1 MTRGTLRIYLGA
13 APGVGKTFAML
24 GEGRRRAERG
34 TDVVAGFVETHGRA
48 RTAAQLGD
56 LPVVPRRRVTADG
69 PDKEAAGRDEMDL
82 DAVLARRPDVVL
94 VDELA
99 HTNAPGGR
107 HAKRWED
114 VDELLDAAIDVIS
127 TLNIAHLES
136 LSDVCQA
143 ITGVPQRESVP
154 DAFVRAADQIELI
167 DMSPEALRRRLAH
180 GNIYDPESLDV
191 ALANYFRIGNLA
203 ALRELALLWVADRVD
218 EALQRYRA
226 SHGLDRPWET
236 RERVVVAVSGA
247 PAGEALIRRA
257 ARMAARAKADLVGVH
272 VHTEDGL
279 RAPPTDLLARHR
291 ELLEEFGGTY
301 HEIRSSDVAG
311 ALVGLARTENAT
323 QLVLGATMR
332 SRLSE
337 LVRGSV
343 INEVIRRSG
352 PIDVHVV
359 SRETIAEGEGTG
371 ARPRTAP
378 LGRRPRPSPL
388 SPRRRRAAWALALAG
403 VPLQCAAMVPLR
415 RHLQLSSVLLLFLLE
430 VVATAAVGGA
440 GPALAA
446 ATFGFLLANWY
457 FTPPLHRWTIGE
469 PQSLLALLVYLVVAG
484 VVSWFV
490 ATVARRSVEVARA
503 RAEAETLARVAG
515 ASAGDDPLGP
525 LSGQLMAAFDQ
536 EAVAVLRRTGGPA
549 AAGPGAPAAG
559 AGTWTVEAS
568 AGGPVPV
575 GPEEATE
582 VLPLGDGTVL
592 ALVGRPLT
600 AEDRHLLSAF
610 TAQLGAA
617 LTRRRLQEGAAEAVR
632 IARADE
638 LRAAL
643 LAAVSHDL
651 RTPLASIKAC
661 VTSLL
666 ADDVDWPD
674 EAITEFCR
682 TIDEETDR
690 LTGIVANLLDMS
702 RLQAGAVSLHRRPVG
717 VEEIVPAALSS
728 LGDRARGDV
737 VEIGVAETLPRVE
750 ADPALLERVLANLID
765 NALAWSPPGVPVR
778 VEAGGV
784 TGGIHM
790 RIVDRGPGIP
800 PAERDRVFLPFQRL
814 GDRSSGAGVGLGLA
828 VARGFTVAMGGELTV
843 EDTPGGGTTMVV
855 VLPTADGPDV
865 PVEPPLVTA

>member
-34 TDVVAGFVETHGRA
+34 TDVVVGFLETHGRP

-56 LPVVPRRRVTADG
+56 LPVVRRRRTTTHEDV
-69 PDKEAAGRDEMDL
+69 ELEEMDL
-82 DAVLARRPDVVL
+82 DAILARRPQIVL

-99 HTNAPGGR
+99 HTNVAGGR

-114 VDELLDAAIDVIS
+114 VEELLEAGIDVIS
-127 TLNIAHLES
+127 TVNIAHLES
-136 LSDVCQA
+136 LADVCEG

-154 DAFVRAADQIELI
+154 DAVVRAADQIELV
-167 DMSPEALRRRLAH
+167 DMAPEALRRRLAH
-180 GNIYDPESLDV
+180 GNIYDPETIDV
-191 ALANYFRIGNLA
+191 ALANYFRVGNLA

-218 EALQRYRA
+218 ETLQRYRA
-226 SHGLDRPWET
+226 VHGISRSWET
-236 RERVVVAVSGA
+236 RERVVVALTGA
-247 PAGEALIRRA
+247 PGGEALIRRA
-257 ARMAARAKADLVGVH
+257 ARLAARARADLVGVH
-272 VHTEDGL
+272 VITEDGL
-279 RAPPTDLLARHR
+279 RAPPTDLLGRHQ

-301 HEIRSSDVAG
+301 HEIHNSDVAG
-311 ALVGLARTENAT
+311 ALVGLARTQNAT
-323 QLVLGATMR
+323 QLVLGASLR
-332 SRLSE
+332 SRASE

-343 INEVIRRSG
+343 INEVIRQSG
-352 PIDVHVV
+352 TIDVHVV
-359 SRETIAEGEGTG
+359 SREDAPAGPRLPPLRGEI
-371 ARPRTAP
+371 
-378 LGRRPRPSPL
+378 RRRATRL
-388 SPRRRRAAWALALAG
+388 PRRRRQAAWLLALPG
-403 VPLQCAAMVPLR
+403 VPLLAAAMVPLR
-415 RHLQLSSVLLLFLLE
+415 EHLHLSTVLLLFLLHA
-430 VVATAAVGGA
+430 VAAAAVGGA

-446 ATFGFLLANWY
+446 ATLGFLLANWY
-457 FTPPLHRWTIGE
+457 FTAPLHTITIAQ
-469 PQSLLALLVYLVVAG
+469 PQNLLALLVYLVVAG

-490 ATVARRSVEVARA
+490 ATVARRSAEVARA

-515 ASAGDDPLGP
+515 ASADEDPLVP
-525 LSGQLMAAFDQ
+525 LAGQLLVAFGQ
-536 EAVAVLRRTGGPA
+536 EAVAVLRRSGGKA
-549 AAGPGAPAAG
+549 DGRWVIEAG
-559 AGTWTVEAS
+559 AGERPPARPEDAS
-568 AGGPVPV
+568 
-575 GPEEATE
+575 E

-592 ALVGRPLT
+592 ALVGPALA
-600 AEDRHLLSAF
+600 AEDRHLLAAF

-617 LTRRRLQEGAAEAVR
+617 LTRRRLQEGAADADR
-632 IARADE
+632 LAKADE

-666 ADDVDWPD
+666 EDDVDWPAD
-674 EAITEFCR
+674 AIAEFLR

-690 LTGIVANLLDMS
+690 LTGLVTNLLDMS
-702 RLQAGAVSLHRRPVG
+702 RLQAGALSLHRRPVG

-737 VEIGVAETLPRVE
+737 VEVGVAETLPRVE

-784 TGGIHM
+784 PGAVHV

-800 PAERDRVFLPFQRL
+800 LAERDRVFLPFQRL

-855 VLPTADGPDV
+855 VLPTSPGPELAPD
-865 PVEPPLVTA
+865 PHLVEA

>member
-1 MTRGTLRIYLGA
+1 MTRGSLRIYLGA

-34 TDVVAGFVETHGRA
+34 TDVVVGFLETHGRA
-48 RTAAQLGD
+48 RTAAELDD
-56 LPVVPRRRVTADG
+56 LPVVPRRRVVHDG
-69 PDKEAAGRDEMDL
+69 VTLEEMDV
-82 DAVLARRPDVVL
+82 DAILARRPQVAL

-99 HTNAPGGR
+99 HSNAGDGR

-114 VDELLDAAIDVIS
+114 VAELLDAGIDVIS

-136 LSDVCQA
+136 LSDVCEA
-143 ITGVPQRESVP
+143 ITGVAQREIVP
-154 DAFVRAADQIELI
+154 DAVVRSADQIELV
-167 DMSPEALRRRLAH
+167 DMTPEALRRRLAH
-180 GNIYDPESLDV
+180 GNVYDSQTLDV
-191 ALANYFRIGNLA
+191 ALANYFRVGNLA
-203 ALRELALLWVADRVD
+203 ALRELSLLWLADRVD

-226 SHGLDRPWET
+226 DHGVSRPWET
-236 RERVVVAVSGA
+236 RERVVVALTGA
-247 PAGEALIRRA
+247 PGGEALIRRA
-257 ARMAARAKADLVGVH
+257 ARMAARAKGDLIGVH

-279 RAPPTDLLARHR
+279 RGPPTDRLARHR
-291 ELLEEFGGTY
+291 QLLEEFGGTW
-301 HEIRSSDVAG
+301 HEVRGSDVAG

-323 QLVLGATMR
+323 QLVLGATMQ
-332 SRLSE
+332 SRLGQ
-337 LVRGSV
+337 LLRGSV

-359 SRETIAEGEGTG
+359 SREGGPAE
-371 ARPRTAP
+371 ARLPPVRMPA
-378 LGRRPRPSPL
+378 RRLSPL
-388 SPRRRRAAWALALAG
+388 PPRRRQAAWVMALAG
-403 VPLQCAAMVPLR
+403 VPLLGAAMVPLR
-415 RHLQLSSVLLLFLLE
+415 QQLHLSSVLLLFLLQA
-430 VVATAAVGGA
+430 VLTAAVGGA

-446 ATFGFLLANWY
+446 AVAGFVLANWY
-457 FTPPLHRWTIGE
+457 FTAPLHNLTIAE
-469 PQSLLALLVYLVVAG
+469 PQNLLALLVYLVVAG
-484 VVSWFV
+484 LVAWFV
-490 ATVARRSVEVARA
+490 AVVARRSAEVARA

-515 ASAGDDPLGP
+515 ASADEDPLAP
-525 LSGQLMAAFDQ
+525 LARQLLEAFGQQ
-536 EAVAVLRRTGGPA
+536 GVAVLRGDGADGG
-549 AAGPGAPAAG
+549 GGSG
-559 AGTWTVEAS
+559 RWTVEVG
-568 AGGPVPV
+568 AGDPVPARP
-575 GPEEATE
+575 GDATE
-582 VLPLGDGTVL
+582 TLPLGDDTVL
-592 ALVGRPLT
+592 ALVGPHLP

-617 LTRRRLQEGAAEAVR
+617 LTRRRLQEGAAEA
-632 IARADE
+632 ARLAKADE

-666 ADDVDWPD
+666 ADDVDWPP

-690 LTGIVANLLDMS
+690 LTGLVVNLLDMS
-702 RLQAGAVSLHRRPVG
+702 RLQAGALTLHRRPVG

-737 VEIGVAETLPRVE
+737 VEVGVAETLPRVD

-765 NALAWSPPGVPVR
+765 NALSWSPPGVPVR

-784 TGGIHM
+784 PGAVHV

-843 EDTPGGGTTMVV
+843 EDTPGGGTTMVL
-855 VLPTADGPDV
+855 VLPTASGELMAVGAPEA
-865 PVEPPLVTA
+865 PA

>member
-1 MTRGTLRIYLGA
+1 MTRGSLRIYLGA

-34 TDVVAGFVETHGRA
+34 TDVVVGFLETHGRP
-48 RTAAQLGD
+48 RTAAELGD
-56 LPVVPRRRVTADG
+56 LPVVGRRRVMGDG
-69 PDKEAAGRDEMDL
+69 VELEEMDV
-82 DAVLARRPDVVL
+82 DAILARRPAVVL

-99 HTNAPGGR
+99 HTNLPGGR

-114 VDELLDAAIDVIS
+114 VDELLEAGIDVIS
-127 TLNIAHLES
+127 TVNISHLES
-136 LSDVCQA
+136 LSDVCEA
-143 ITGVPQRESVP
+143 ITGVAQRELVP
-154 DAFVRAADQIELI
+154 DAVVRGADQIELV
-167 DMSPEALRRRLAH
+167 DMTPEALRRRLAH
-180 GNIYDPESLDV
+180 GNVYEPESLDV
-191 ALANYFRIGNLA
+191 ALANYFRVGNLA
-203 ALRELALLWVADRVD
+203 ALRELSLLWVADRVD

-226 SHGLDRPWET
+226 VHGVSRPWET
-236 RERVVVAVSGA
+236 RERVVVALTGA
-247 PAGEALIRRA
+247 PGGEALIRRA
-257 ARMAARAKADLVGVH
+257 ARMAARAKGDLIGVH
-272 VHTEDGL
+272 VQAEDGL
-279 RAPPTDLLARHR
+279 RAPPTDRLSAHR

-332 SRLSE
+332 SRVSE
-337 LVRGSV
+337 LLRGSV
-343 INEVIRRSG
+343 INEVIRQSG

-359 SRETIAEGEGTG
+359 SREETAGGPG
-371 ARPRTAP
+371 LPRVTVPA
-378 LGRRPRPSPL
+378 LRRRPSPL
-388 SPRRRRAAWALALAG
+388 PRRRRQVAWLLALAG
-403 VPLQCAAMVPLR
+403 APLQAAAMVPFRSSL
-415 RHLQLSSVLLLFLLE
+415 HLSSVLLLFLLQA
-430 VVATAAVGGA
+430 VAAAAVGGA
-440 GPALAA
+440 GPAIAA
-446 ATFGFLLANWY
+446 ATLGFLLANWY
-457 FTPPLHRWTIGE
+457 FTPPLHTLSISE
-469 PQSLLALLVYLVVAG
+469 QESLTAFAVYLVVAG

-490 ATVARRSVEVARA
+490 ATVARRSAEVARA

-515 ASAGDDPLGP
+515 ASADEDPLGP
-525 LSGQLMAAFDQ
+525 LTGQLLVAFGQ
-536 EAVAVLRRTGGPA
+536 HGVAVLRR
-549 AAGPGAPAAG
+549 AGPPDAPVG
-559 AGTWTVEAS
+559 EWTVEAG
-568 AGGPVPV
+568 AGDPVPANPV
-575 GPEEATE
+575 EASET
-582 VLPLGDGTVL
+582 LPLGEDTVL
-592 ALVGRPLT
+592 ALAGPRLP

-617 LTRRRLQEGAAEAVR
+617 LTRRRLQEGAAEAAR
-632 IARADE
+632 LARADE

-661 VTSLL
+661 VSSLL
-666 ADDVDWPD
+666 QDDVEWSE
-674 EAITEFCR
+674 EAVGEFLS

-690 LTGIVANLLDMS
+690 LTGLVANLLDMS
-702 RLQAGAVSLHRRPVG
+702 RLQAGALTLHRRPVG

-737 VEIGVAETLPRVE
+737 VEVGVAETLPRVD

-784 TGGIHM
+784 PGAVHV

-800 PAERDRVFLPFQRL
+800 PAERDRVFQPFQRL

-855 VLPTADGPDV
+855 VLPTSPGPEIPADPT
-865 PVEPPLVTA
+865 LVTA